1 MHAWVS
7 GQYLAYVT
15 GILAQVKE
23 PCELYDEADDEADLR
38 LNAMLPQMVM
48 GLGQEN

>member
-23 PCELYDEADDEADLR
+23 PCELYDEADLR